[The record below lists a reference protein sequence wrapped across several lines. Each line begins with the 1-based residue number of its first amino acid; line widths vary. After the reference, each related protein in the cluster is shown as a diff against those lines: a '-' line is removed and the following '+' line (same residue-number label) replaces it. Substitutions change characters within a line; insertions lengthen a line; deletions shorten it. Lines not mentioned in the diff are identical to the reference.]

1 MNGTSGQIRRIAS
14 TVLAALMLTLSV
26 AVPLMERADVTGT
39 LAVESRH
46 HASTCPHGHDH
57 RLCTQI
63 GANFSLATSAYDHRA
78 APVLLRASTPVT
90 PETRAFRPF
99 QEGPPSRAPPLA

>member
-1 MNGTSGQIRRIAS
+1 MNGTSDQIRRIVS
-14 TVLAALMLTLSV
+14 TVLATLMLTLSV

-46 HASTCPHGHDH
+46 DPSTCPHGHDH

-63 GANFSLATSAYDHRA
+63 GANFSFATSVYHHRV
-78 APVLLRASTPVT
+78 APVLLRTSTPVA
-90 PETRAFRPF
+90 PATRAFEPF